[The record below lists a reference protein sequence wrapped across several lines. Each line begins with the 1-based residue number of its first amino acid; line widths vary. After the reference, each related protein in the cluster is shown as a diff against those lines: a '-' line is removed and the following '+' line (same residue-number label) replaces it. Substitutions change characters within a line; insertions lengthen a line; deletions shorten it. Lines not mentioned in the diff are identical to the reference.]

1 MTDLESSGP
10 GQDKTMTASLPDSPT
25 PPTSLQPSGGFFTP
39 SGYLICNVSA
49 TVRGFRYGSYR
60 IPQTIIHDFGTL
72 SVFIL
77 AVMEEI
83 TLLIRGRTLGR
94 TGRGRAIREQ
104 AGLSLRELAR
114 IVQVDAATL
123 SRWERGDVRPRQ
135 AGAARWLTAC
145 DAIERE
151 LESSR

>member
-1 MTDLESSGP
+1 L
-10 GQDKTMTASLPDSPT
+10 
-25 PPTSLQPSGGFFTP
+25 GFSYNIP
-39 SGYLICNVSA
+39 RISC
-49 TVRGFRYGSYR
+49 TV
-60 IPQTIIHDFGTL
+60 IHAFGAL
-72 SVFIL
+72 SVLIL
-77 AVMEEI
+77 AVMDEI
-83 TLLIRGRTLGR
+83 ALLVRGRTLGR
-94 TGRGRAIREQ
+94 SGRGRAIREQ

>member
-1 MTDLESSGP
+1 M
-10 GQDKTMTASLPDSPT
+10 
-25 PPTSLQPSGGFFTP
+25 
-39 SGYLICNVSA
+39 
-49 TVRGFRYGSYR
+49 
-60 IPQTIIHDFGTL
+60 
-72 SVFIL
+72 FIL
-77 AVMEEI
+77 AVMDEI
-83 TLLIRGRTLGR
+83 ALLMRGRTLGR

-114 IVQVDAATL
+114 IVQVDAETL